1 MLFYYRKI
9 MKRPSLIMLMQ
20 IITQLLNL
28 NILGI
33 FKFKY
38 TCVPGGLPR

>member
-1 MLFYYRKI
+1 

-20 IITQLLNL
+20 IIIKLLNL
-28 NILGI
+28 NMLGILGI